1 MDNNNQIAPYC
12 IEQDQIVLNRFQFH
26 EIEIASN
33 CILLFCMSDL
43 LSLNRIVAHVSDTI
57 ESTWKGELHTPC
69 ILVMLLDKG
78 KGVTKI
84 MNDTSCY
91 FPYLSPPLFPFFLN
105 THNSTRTLNERLLT
119 RLRL

>member
-43 LSLNRIVAHVSDTI
+43 LSLNQIGHVSDT
-57 ESTWKGELHTPC
+57 
-69 ILVMLLDKG
+69 
-78 KGVTKI
+78 
-84 MNDTSCY
+84 Y
-91 FPYLSPPLFPFFLN
+91 
-105 THNSTRTLNERLLT
+105 
-119 RLRL
+119 